1 MKKLNSQI
9 NVNAVLCQEFFLNFN
24 FYFSDIST
32 DEMTAQC
39 VIFLLAG
46 FDTTSSSLTMV
57 AYLLAQNPEVQKR
70 LYTEVVTMIE
80 KLAEQ
85 QETEI
90 ETKNIFTFFSY
101 DAVNSKFPL
110 LNAVIAET
118 QRLYPPAIFIERTA
132 SADVQ
137 LTTNE
142 GTVLELK
149 AGEVVHIP
157 VWSLHRDPAY
167 WGEDAG
173 EFKPERFLENSSAA
187 LKNAAYLPFG
197 AGSRMCIA
205 QRMATVELR
214 LALLHL
220 VRHFRFEV
228 CPEKT
233 EREVTFVNQFDINSP
248 KAVHLR
254 IVKRKCEN

>member
-101 DAVNSKFPL
+101 DAVNLRP
-110 LNAVIAET
+110 
-118 QRLYPPAIFIERTA
+118 
-132 SADVQ
+132 
-137 LTTNE
+137 
-142 GTVLELK
+142 
-149 AGEVVHIP
+149 H
-157 VWSLHRDPAY
+157 
-167 WGEDAG
+167 
-173 EFKPERFLENSSAA
+173 
-187 LKNAAYLPFG
+187 
-197 AGSRMCIA
+197 SR
-205 QRMATVELR
+205 
-214 LALLHL
+214 
-220 VRHFRFEV
+220 
-228 CPEKT
+228 K
-233 EREVTFVNQFDINSP
+233 
-248 KAVHLR
+248 K
-254 IVKRKCEN
+254 